1 MSLGRRILV
10 VGALPTPIG
19 GVTSFV
25 HRLASENY
33 IHRVADLYRSDA
45 KSIPRSFNGRVFFF
59 GGILEFII
67 SYLLSTQL
75 KKGVTDVH
83 FNFSTASSIIIF
95 GLIAFKGNRTF
106 HLTLHHGILKSHL
119 PRFLQKVLLS
129 RVDVIYSLS
138 KEQFDFYKQFGKCVE
153 EKVIP
158 SSSFVPLT
166 PLDDSNYSLNSVDE
180 FLTGGKLIICSGFC
194 TKLYN
199 HDWVIRLINEVAT
212 DSQLLVFLYG
222 NIDDEYLKTL
232 ESYSKVTKR
241 VKLIF
246 NASQDNFNF
255 YLAKSDL
262 YIRPTEIDSF
272 GIAVADAVNFGV
284 RVLASDVC
292 KRYPGAYLFT
302 PSNYDSLVNAYR
314 LLISEPGKLDVECGS
329 SRIFEYS
336 FINKSNT

>member
-1 MSLGRRILV
+1 MSFNRRVLV
-10 VGALPTPIG
+10 VGALPNPIG
-19 GVTSFV
+19 GVTSFIY
-25 HRLASENY
+25 RLASENY
-33 IHRVADLYRSDA
+33 INKIADLQSSNVKFIP
-45 KSIPRSFNGRVFFF
+45 KSFKGQVLYFK
-59 GGILEFII
+59 GVLEFIV
-67 SYLLSTQL
+67 SYLLSSRL
-75 KKGVTDVH
+75 KKDVTDVH
-83 FNFSTASSIIIF
+83 FNFSTTRSLLIF
-95 GLIAFKGNRTF
+95 GLIPFKGNRTF
-106 HLTLHHGILKSHL
+106 HLTLHHGILKSHFPL
-119 PRFLQKVLLS
+119 FFEKVLLS

-138 KEQFDFYKQFGKCVE
+138 NEQFGFYKQFGKCVE

-158 SSSFVPLT
+158 SSSYVPLA
-166 PLDDSNYSLNSVDE
+166 PLDNSDYSLSKVDE
-180 FLTGGKLIICSGFC
+180 FLTGEKLVICSGYC

-199 HDWVIRLINEVAT
+199 HDWVIKLINEVAT

-222 NIDDEYLKTL
+222 NIDDEYLMTL
-232 ESYSKVTKR
+232 KYYSKFSKR

-246 NASQDNFNF
+246 NASQDSFNF
-255 YLAKSDL
+255 YLSKAAL

-284 RVLASDVC
+284 KVLASDVC

-314 LLISEPGKLDVECGS
+314 LLTSEPGKLEVECGS